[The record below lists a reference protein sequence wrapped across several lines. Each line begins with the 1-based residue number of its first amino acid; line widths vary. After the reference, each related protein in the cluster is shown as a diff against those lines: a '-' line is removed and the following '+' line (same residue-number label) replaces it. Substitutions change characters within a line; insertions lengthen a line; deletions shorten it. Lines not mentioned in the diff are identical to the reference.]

1 MNENNI
7 SSFYYIYLKLV
18 LQFMWFSQ
26 KKEPVILLFWVP
38 IFCPARFVAVVKTS
52 Q

>member
-7 SSFYYIYLKLV
+7 SSFYYIYFKLG
-18 LQFMWFSQ
+18 LEFMWFSQ
-26 KKEPVILLFWVP
+26 KKESVILLFWVP
-38 IFCPARFVAVVKTS
+38 IFCPAKFAAAVKTS